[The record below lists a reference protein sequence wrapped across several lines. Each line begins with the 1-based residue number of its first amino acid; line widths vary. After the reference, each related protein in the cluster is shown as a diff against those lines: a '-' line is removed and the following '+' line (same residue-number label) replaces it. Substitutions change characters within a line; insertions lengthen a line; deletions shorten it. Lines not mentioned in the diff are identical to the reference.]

1 MTGRDPS
8 SPRPPPAVSVVVPTF
23 QRAGRLPALV
33 AALEA
38 QANAPI
44 FEVVVVDN
52 GSTDETPARLADL
65 AARTSL
71 DLRVVRVPTNRGP
84 ARARN
89 LGVRSARAPV
99 LAFTDDD
106 CLPLPG
112 WLAAGVAALEGGAT
126 LVVGRVRP
134 PDDADPGPFDRRLV
148 VADDRFFQTANLF
161 ARREDVLAVGGFD
174 ETFRDAAGE
183 DTDLALRVL
192 AHTGGRSAF
201 VDGAVVEHPV
211 QRGDWRTAV
220 RTATRWADL
229 ALVVAR
235 HPQVRTLLHRRV
247 FWKDTHPAT
256 VLALGA
262 LAGAAWWRPALL
274 GMLPWVDLRLRRRPR
289 TPDLATRWR
298 TLPQVFLVDATE
310 VATMVRGSVRHRTLL
325 L

>member
-1 MTGRDPS
+1 MTGRDAS
-8 SPRPPPAVSVVVPTF
+8 STRPRPAVSVVIPTF
-23 QRAGRLPALV
+23 QRASRLPALV

-38 QANAPI
+38 QTNAPP

-52 GSTDETPARLADL
+52 GSTDDTSARLADL
-65 AARTSL
+65 AASTSL
-71 DLRVVRVPTNRGP
+71 DLRVARVLTNRGP

-106 CLPLPG
+106 CLPHPG
-112 WLAAGVAALEGGAT
+112 WLAAGAAALDAGAT

-161 ARREDVLAVGGFD
+161 ARRADVLAVGGFD
-174 ETFRDAAGE
+174 EAFRDAAGE

-192 AHTGGRSAF
+192 ARVGGRSAF
-201 VDGAVVEHPV
+201 AGRAVVEHPV

-235 HPQVRTLLHRRV
+235 HPQTRTLLHRRV

-256 VLALGA
+256 LLALGA
-262 LAGAAWWRPALL
+262 LAGAAWRRPALL
-274 GMLPWVDLRLRRRPR
+274 GVLPWVDLRLRRRPR
-289 TPDLATRWR
+289 TRDRATRLR
-298 TLPQVFLVDATE
+298 TLPQAFVVDATE
-310 VATMVRGSVRHRTLL
+310 VVTMLRGSVRHRTLL